1 MRGGYISFR
10 LFLNNLF
17 RFSRFKYGRLPRSRS
32 VLAALPSQF
41 EKIRQRQQEAPRLGN
56 ECERSRNAKR
66 NLTLL
71 SDSGLN
77 LFSPEVCGS
86 FIHLLKMYDRLDPR
100 VERRLLSKRQTG
112 SSAV

>member
-1 MRGGYISFR
+1 MCGFDG
-10 LFLNNLF
+10 
-17 RFSRFKYGRLPRSRS
+17 FKYTRLPRSRS
-32 VLAALPSQF
+32 MLAALPSQF

-56 ECERSRNAKR
+56 ECERSTNAKR

-86 FIHLLKMYDRLDPR
+86 FRHLLKMHDRLDPR

-112 SSAV
+112 SSAA